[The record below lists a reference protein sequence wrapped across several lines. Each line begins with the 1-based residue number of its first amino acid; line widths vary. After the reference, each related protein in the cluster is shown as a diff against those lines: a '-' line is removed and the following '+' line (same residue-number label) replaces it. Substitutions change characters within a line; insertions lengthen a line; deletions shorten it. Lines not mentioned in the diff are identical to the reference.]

1 MPQDKNPS
9 QPARLVSQYGDD
21 TERSYGGGCDTIHP
35 VLGNVVMNTY
45 HTSYN
50 VYINLCFPRPL
61 FLIREQHTMVA
72 KTVRK
77 YIAPKYPVIDPFTVL
92 YSPDE
97 ALVLP
102 QLKAI

>member
-1 MPQDKNPS
+1 MPQLQKPL
-9 QPARLVSQYGDD
+9 QLAQLVSEYDS
-21 TERSYGGGCDTIHP
+21 EPKCACGGGCDTIRT
-35 VLGNVVMNTY
+35 VLGNVMNTY
-45 HTSYN
+45 HTSTTCIK
-50 VYINLCFPRPL
+50 VCAVPRL
-61 FLIREQHTMVA
+61 FLIKEQHTMVA

-102 QLKAI
+102 QLNAI

>member
-1 MPQDKNPS
+1 
-9 QPARLVSQYGDD
+9 
-21 TERSYGGGCDTIHP
+21 
-35 VLGNVVMNTY
+35 
-45 HTSYN
+45 
-50 VYINLCFPRPL
+50 
-61 FLIREQHTMVA
+61 MVA